1 MYLSRVELDPSRRN
15 TMIALAAPQKFHGA
29 LESSFPGER
38 QRRLWRL
45 DYLGNRLY
53 MLILSEERPDLSN
66 VINQFG
72 TGKEA
77 ESRSYDT
84 LLQTIA
90 PDSYWHFRLVANPT
104 KSCKK
109 TANPSERGTV
119 VAHRTVKFQKKWLLD
134 RAKKNGFE
142 IEAEMFDVKGLCWK
156 HFTKSNK
163 CTVSLLAVTYE
174 GTLKVTD
181 VEKFQS
187 VLCNGI
193 GRGKAYGMGMLTVVQ
208 SGVYYE

>member
-1 MYLSRVELDPSRRN
+1 MYLSRVELDMSRRN

-29 LESSFPGER
+29 VERSFPGER

-45 DYLGNRLY
+45 DYLSNRLY

-66 VINQFG
+66 VIDQFG
-72 TGKEA
+72 TGKDA
-77 ESRSYDT
+77 ESRNYDT
-84 LLQTIA
+84 LLQKIT

-109 TANPSERGTV
+109 TSNSNERGTV

-134 RAKKNGFE
+134 RAQKNGFE
-142 IEAEMFDVKGLCWK
+142 IEEEMFDVKELCWN

-163 CTVSLLAVTYE
+163 CAVSLLAVTYE

-181 VEKFQS
+181 VEKFQAL
-187 VLCNGI
+187 LCNGI
-193 GRGKAYGMGMLTVVQ
+193 GRGKAYGMGMLTVVR
-208 SGVYYE
+208 SGVYHE